1 MFLLF
6 INFISFIG
14 KLLDADK
21 PVICLCHHGMR
32 SLKVANFLGG
42 KGFTVY
48 NLKGGIHVY
57 SLEVDSS
64 VPIY

>member
-1 MFLLF
+1 
-6 INFISFIG
+6 
-14 KLLDADK
+14 
-21 PVICLCHHGMR
+21 MR
-32 SLKVANFLGG
+32 SLKVANFLGS
-42 KGFTVY
+42 KGFTVF